1 MRTVI
6 VEKVSKTPRF
16 FYRETPVELKYQE
29 LQDFDEDEIDI
40 FAEVGKINNILNF
53 EDITVQERL
62 KLEDLL
68 RNSGYEPVYYDC
80 DCDY

>member
-16 FYRETPVELKYQE
+16 FYKETPVELKYQE
-29 LQDFDEDEIDI
+29 LQDFDEDEIDV

-53 EDITVQERL
+53 EDITEQERV
-62 KLEDLL
+62 KLENLL
-68 RNSGYEPVYYDC
+68 RNSGYEPIYFGNDYD
-80 DCDY
+80 Y